1 MYHYRN
7 IYTRYDSINHCMAH
21 KLAHGSSSDGASSQD
36 EENAQGKALLNRRDY
51 VQLGV
56 AAVAATFGAGGIVGA
71 SNGSNEATDTY
82 LTNFSEYSQ

>member
-1 MYHYRN
+1 
-7 IYTRYDSINHCMAH
+7 MAR

-36 EENAQGKALLNRRDY
+36 AESAQDNEFLDRRDY
-51 VQLGV
+51 IQLGV